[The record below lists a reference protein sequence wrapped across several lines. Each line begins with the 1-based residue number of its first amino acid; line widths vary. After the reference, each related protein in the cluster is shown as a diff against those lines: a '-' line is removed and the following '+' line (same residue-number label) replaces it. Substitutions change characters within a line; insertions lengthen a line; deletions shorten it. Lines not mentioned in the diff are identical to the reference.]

1 MQARPDPLE
10 PSEPFPVQAEP
21 AAEPG
26 KVHCLKRWTLVLALV
41 AVWIPAAAIGVGL
54 YYWWFHSLDKTWP
67 VFVVLIFVVVCT
79 LSGLLAAMVDDK
91 PLVAAVSIAL
101 MAAPL
106 AAVAAA
112 SLLHGTYFCDRVGHC
127 LVGLIPY

>member
-1 MQARPDPLE
+1 MSE
-10 PSEPFPVQAEP
+10 PSEVQGETAAEP
-21 AAEPG
+21 AQAHG
-26 KVHCLKRWTLVLALV
+26 LRRWTLVLTLV

-54 YYWWFHSLDKTWP
+54 YYWWFNTLDKTWP

-79 LSGLLAAMVDDK
+79 LGALLAAMVDGE
-91 PLVAAVSIAL
+91 PLAAAVSIAL

-106 AAVAAA
+106 AAAAGA
-112 SLLHGTYFCDRVGHC
+112 SVLHGSYFCDRVGHC

>member
-1 MQARPDPLE
+1 ML
-10 PSEPFPVQAEP
+10 
-21 AAEPG
+21 
-26 KVHCLKRWTLVLALV
+26 TLV

-54 YYWWFHSLDKTWP
+54 YYWWFNSLDKTWP

-79 LSGLLAAMVDDK
+79 LGALLAAMVEGK
-91 PLVAAVSIAL
+91 PLAAAVSIAL

-106 AAVAAA
+106 AAVAGA
-112 SLLHGTYFCDRVGHC
+112 SVLHGSYFCDRVGHC